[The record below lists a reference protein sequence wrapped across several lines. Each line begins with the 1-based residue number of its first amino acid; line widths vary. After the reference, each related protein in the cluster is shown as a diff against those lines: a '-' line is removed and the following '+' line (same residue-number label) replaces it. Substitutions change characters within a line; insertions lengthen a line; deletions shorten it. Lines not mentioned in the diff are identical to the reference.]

1 MAAARAMSPM
11 NRIRVMF
18 FATLRQ
24 RAGTSSVE
32 MEIPQSMDVGALKE
46 RLSHEYP
53 GLTPSLQSVLTAI
66 NHEYAF
72 DETAI
77 PAGAE
82 VALFPPVSGG

>member
-1 MAAARAMSPM
+1 M
-11 NRIRVMF
+11 NKIRVMF
-18 FATLRQ
+18 FATLKQ

-32 MEIPQSMDVGALKE
+32 MEVPPSMDVGALKE
-46 RLSHEYP
+46 RLAQEYP
-53 GLTPSLQSVLTAI
+53 GLTPSLKSVLTAV

-77 PAGAE
+77 PTGAE